1 MLQFLRPHKQQDP
14 LFLIEQLYREYKAPL
29 WRYAYKILHDEHLA
43 DDVVQS
49 VFTKAIEKIDL
60 ISSLDCNKTKAYFVI
75 MVRNLSYTIFR
86 QQKSRPQTVLHELE
100 DFLPDL
106 QDTPEEYLLRQC
118 EYDEL
123 KQHLSELHDSYRD
136 VLTMKFLYNMSD
148 EEIAGVMGIK
158 AASVRVVI
166 HRALKALKKQYAGKE
181 GEPSNEI

>member
-1 MLQFLRPHKQQDP
+1 
-14 LFLIEQLYREYKAPL
+14 
-29 WRYAYKILHDEHLA
+29 
-43 DDVVQS
+43 
-49 VFTKAIEKIDL
+49 
-60 ISSLDCNKTKAYFVI
+60 

-118 EYDEL
+118 EYGEL